1 MIALIIASIAVVLI
15 VLGILALFI
24 NGLVLRL
31 DHNPPL
37 PKNKGTHFAFL
48 IPARGEEKV
57 IEGLIQSIKEQSVKV
72 DPKDIYVIVPDEM
85 DKAVPIIKKE
95 KVTLVYRQDPT
106 LARKGYALDDGIKYL
121 LEKGKKYDAYFI
133 FDADNVLDKDF
144 VKEMTLSYQQGHD
157 IGIGYRNCKNQNT
170 SRIAACSS
178 LTFSMINTL
187 GNQKRKER
195 TNNLTLSGTGFYIQG
210 EIIEKWKGFPFHE
223 LTEDYELTLYAV
235 LHGFTMDY
243 NEKAI
248 FYDEQPTKFKTT
260 IPQRVRWIRGFF
272 DSRKKYLSLLRK
284 KMFKKGK
291 NRGSLISYWL
301 GVKPYIFLVVGSLLL
316 LLSFLLA
323 IPFDLKFIK
332 YFFIFLLLLYMIMA
346 LITLYMVQSE
356 RGKLN
361 IKKKTL
367 YQAVL
372 LNPLYLLSYIP
383 CAIKALFGKEVE
395 WKKIEHTEKQTKK

>member
-1 MIALIIASIAVVLI
+1 MIALIIASIAVILI

-24 NGLVLRL
+24 NSLVLRL
-31 DHNPPL
+31 DHNPPSS
-37 PKNKGTHFAFL
+37 KNKEAHFAFL

-57 IEGLIQSIKEQSVKV
+57 IEGLIKSIKEQSVKV

-95 KVTLVYRQDPT
+95 KVTLVYRQNKS

-133 FDADNVLDKDF
+133 FDADNILDKDF
-144 VKEMTLSYQQGHD
+144 VKEMTLSYQKGYD

-195 TNNLTLSGTGFYIQG
+195 TNNLTLSGTGFYIRG
-210 EIIEKWKGFPFHE
+210 EIVEKWKGFPFHE

-260 IPQRVRWIRGFF
+260 IPQRIRWIRGFF
-272 DSRKKYLSLLRK
+272 DSRKKYLASLRK

-291 NRGSLISYWL
+291 NHGSVISYWL

-323 IPFDLKFIK
+323 IPVDLKFVK
-332 YFFIFLLLLYMIMA
+332 YFFIFLLLLYIILA

-372 LNPLYLLSYIP
+372 LNPFYLLSYIP

-395 WKKIEHTEKQTKK
+395 WKKIEHTEKQAKK